1 MKKLP
6 LPILALC
13 FLLFPQP
20 AHCDAIH
27 VDAAQLEAVSLAC
40 SDGTRVFGIQGN
52 GVTSSV
58 LLVEKDGIALYYNDA
73 FEEIQHINGIYCL
86 KNGIVIMGMHGPYF
100 STSVIPFN
108 YDGLWPENI
117 GVTRSPACIEESMDA
132 TKVSLYG
139 DDRHGDDDTIIK
151 STIFYKLFQANI
163 GANTT
168 KVTYSPKVHIFGAV
182 EKDVYLS
189 TMSACYGENAPD
201 AYTIMA
207 YTDDKGKS
215 YVSIGDW
222 ALSDVGYAATYT
234 MPLPFTATNS
244 MCFNGE
250 TYLFG
255 LQEDELRATR
265 LSFTANGEKRLEL
278 IDPAIAP
285 LRPAIQR
292 HAIKEAR

>member
-1 MKKLP
+1 MKRLL
-6 LPILALC
+6 LPILTLC
-13 FLLFPQP
+13 ILLFPQV

-27 VDAAQLEAVSLAC
+27 VDAAQLEAASLAC

-52 GVTSSV
+52 GVISSV

-73 FEEIQHINGIYCL
+73 FEDIQHINGIYCL

-117 GVTRSPACIEESMDA
+117 GATRSSPCIEESMGE

-139 DDRHGDDDTIIK
+139 DDRHGDDGVIIK
-151 STIFYKLFQANI
+151 STIFYKSFQVNI
-163 GANTT
+163 GSNTI
-168 KVTYSPKVHIFGAV
+168 KVTYSPKVRIVGEV
-182 EKDVYLS
+182 EKDVSLS
-189 TMSACYGENAPD
+189 TISTCYGENAPD
-201 AYTIMA
+201 TYTIMA
-207 YTDDKGKS
+207 YTDDKGRS
-215 YVSIGDW
+215 YMSIGDE

-234 MPLPFTATNS
+234 MPLPFPATNS

-255 LQEDELRATR
+255 LLEDELRAAR